1 MNAITVTDLYDFN
14 ETIAAEIFD
23 QVTYPWEVLPKIHDF
38 ILELGKKLPEELF
51 EKRGENIWVAKS
63 ASVAPTACL
72 NGPLIID
79 EDAEI
84 RHCAYIRGNAIVGKG
99 AVVGNSTE
107 LKNVI
112 LFNKVQVP
120 HYNYVGDSILGFKS
134 HMGAGSITS
143 NVKSDKTL
151 VIVKNQ
157 ETSYETG
164 LKKMG
169 AMLGDNVEVGCNSVL
184 NPGTVIGRQSNIY
197 PTSMVR
203 GVVPADSIFK
213 KDGTIVT
220 KKTVN
225 RF

>member
-1 MNAITVTDLYDFN
+1 MEQLQIQNLYDLTQ
-14 ETIAAEIFD
+14 TIAAPLFEGA
-23 QVTYPWEVLPKIHDF
+23 TYPWELLPKISAF
-38 ILELGKKLPEELF
+38 IIELGNRLPEDKY
-51 EKRGENIWVAKS
+51 EKRGENVWIAKS
-63 ASVAPTACL
+63 ATFFPTAYI
-72 NGPLIID
+72 NGPCLID
-79 EDAEI
+79 EEAEV
-84 RHCAYIRGNAIVGKG
+84 RHCAFIRGNAIVGKG

-120 HYNYVGDSILGFKS
+120 HYNYVGDSILGYKS

-151 VIVKNQ
+151 VVVKSPYGNI
-157 ETSYETG
+157 ETG

-184 NPGTVIGRQSNIY
+184 NPGTVIGRCSNVY

-203 GVVPADSIFK
+203 GFIEPNSIYK
-213 KDGTIVT
+213 KQGEIVS
-220 KKTVN
+220 KN
-225 RF
+225 